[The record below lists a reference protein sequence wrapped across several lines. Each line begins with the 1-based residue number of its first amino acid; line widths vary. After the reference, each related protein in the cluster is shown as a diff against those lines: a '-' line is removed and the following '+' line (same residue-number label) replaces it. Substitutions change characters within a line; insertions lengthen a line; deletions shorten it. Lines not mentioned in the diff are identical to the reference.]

1 MSYVLTL
8 VITAVNL
15 VSPEAPPALTTIVN
29 QYGGKEACE
38 RHLSK
43 LENKYTRTKG
53 SIKYEAEGDCFDD
66 WSSRYGVIEIKDD
79 KNSKTVLTSSYN
91 KA

>member
-15 VSPEAPPALTTIVN
+15 VSPEAPPALTTIVH

-53 SIKYEAEGDCFDD
+53 NIKYEAEGDCFND
-66 WSSRYGVIEIKDD
+66 W
-79 KNSKTVLTSSYN
+79 TSSYGMLEIQTD
-91 KA
+91 KKSK